1 MSRPETTLED
11 LCGGSLPASL
21 ARLGAE
27 DRQRLLDT
35 IVSSRK
41 RQAQQLREA
50 TESGLQLLPRLMR
63 GPVKKAIGG

>member
-1 MSRPETTLED
+1 MSRPEVTLEE
-11 LCGGSLPASL
+11 LCGGTLPEGL
-21 ARLGAE
+21 AQLGVE

-35 IVSSRK
+35 ITSARK